1 MPCPVLRKKM
11 FCLKNATTDKSD
23 GFYCC
28 FCCCCCFFGVDDAVV
43 HDIVS
48 VVAVLVDFA
57 TVAFFC

>member
-23 GFYCC
+23 GFYC
-28 FCCCCCFFGVDDAVV
+28 FFVVIFYVDDAVV

-48 VVAVLVDFA
+48 VVALLVDFV
-57 TVAFFC
+57 TVAFFCC